1 MEKVFNALMARV
13 GELQAGTGGDVEN
26 MTIEERTAELNL
38 LFTEQVVPLLREIN
52 TVSTQA

>member
-13 GELQAGTGGDVEN
+13 GELQAGTGDVEN
-26 MTIEERTAELNL
+26 MTIEERTEELNL

-52 TVSTQA
+52 TVST